1 MRRLAVLGLLFAL
14 AASAAPR
21 RILFVTH
28 SAGFRHDSIAA
39 ARLAMDA
46 ITAQSGGALEVVT
59 TEDLSLISA
68 DGLRNF
74 DVVFFFT
81 SGDLPLSD
89 RQKQDFLAFVWE
101 GKGFGGAHSATDS
114 NYNWP
119 EYGDLIG
126 GYFDGHPWAQ
136 LVSVD
141 VEDPSHPATQ
151 ALAPSFRLLEEIYQ
165 FKNFSRDRVRVLLT
179 LDTRTVNLSA
189 PNVNRTDGDFALA
202 WCRNYGRGRVFY
214 TAFGHFDDTWRDP
227 RIQTMLRNALLW
239 LAGDL
244 PGDAT
249 PRSASPSVSSGGVV
263 NAASFAPAPQ
273 NFVAPGS
280 LVSIFGSQLI
290 SGSTTAA
297 AALPLPV
304 KLAGTSVLVNGS
316 AIPLLYVSPGQINA
330 QLPFDLPPGE
340 PATLQVSSVTSVS
353 RAEPL
358 RVEAAAPG
366 IFAILAASRR
376 PGDTISI
383 FATGLGAVSPALPA
397 GDAAPLR
404 PLSRTLATTT
414 VSIAGQSAEV
424 RFSGLAPLFAGLY
437 QIDAVIPP
445 GLLSGPAEVVIKM
458 GDRLSNTV
466 LLTIGP

>member
-14 AASAAPR
+14 AASTAPR
-21 RILFVTH
+21 RVLFVTY
-28 SAGFRHDSIAA
+28 SAGFRHDSITA
-39 ARLAMDA
+39 ARAAMDT
-46 ITAQSGGALEVVT
+46 ITAQSGGALEIVA
-59 TEDLSLISA
+59 TEDLSLLSA
-68 DGLRNF
+68 EGLANF

-81 SGDLPLSD
+81 SGELPLTD
-89 RQKQDFLAFVWE
+89 RQKQDFLAFVRD

-114 NYNWP
+114 NYAWP

-136 LVSVD
+136 PVSVD
-141 VEDPSHPATQ
+141 VEDPGHPATQ
-151 ALAPSFRLLEEIYQ
+151 ALVPSFRLLEEIYQ
-165 FKNFSRDRVRVLLT
+165 FRTFSRDRVRVLLT
-179 LDTRTVNLSA
+179 LDTGTVNLSA
-189 PNVNRTDGDFALA
+189 PGVNRTDGDFALA

-249 PRSASPSVSSGGVV
+249 PRSALPSVSSGGVV

-280 LVSIFGSQLI
+280 LVSIFGSQLT
-290 SGSTTAA
+290 SGSSLAA
-297 AALPLPV
+297 ATLPLPV
-304 KLAGTSVLVNGS
+304 KLAGASVLVNGS
-316 AIPLLYVSPGQINA
+316 PIPLLYVSPGQINA

-340 PATLQVSSVTSVS
+340 PATLQVSSATSLS

-358 RVEAAAPG
+358 LVETSASG
-366 IFAILAASRR
+366 VFAILATGRR

-383 FATGLGAVSPALPA
+383 FATGLGAVSPPLPA
-397 GDAAPLR
+397 GMAAPLS
-404 PLSRTLATTT
+404 PLSRTLA
-414 VSIAGQSAEV
+414 VSIAGQSAFV

-445 GLLSGPAEVVIKM
+445 GIASGPAEVVIKM
-458 GDRLSNTV
+458 GDRPSNTISF
-466 LLTIGP
+466 TIGP

>member
-21 RILFVTH
+21 RVLFVTY

-39 ARLAMDA
+39 ARAAMDT
-46 ITAQSGGALEVVT
+46 ITAQSAGALEVVA

-68 DGLRNF
+68 EGLRNF

-81 SGDLPLSD
+81 SGDLPLTD
-89 RQKQDFLAFVWE
+89 LQKQDFLAFVRD

-114 NYNWP
+114 NYAWP

-141 VEDPSHPATQ
+141 VEDPGHPATQ
-151 ALAPSFRLLEEIYQ
+151 TLVPSFRLLEEIYQ
-165 FKNFSRDRVRVLLT
+165 FRNFSRDRVRVLLT
-179 LDTRTVNLSA
+179 LDTGTVNLSA
-189 PNVNRTDGDFALA
+189 PDVNRTDGDFALA

-249 PRSASPSVSSGGVV
+249 PRSASPSVSAGGVV

-280 LVSIFGSQLI
+280 LVSIFGSQLS
-290 SGSTTAA
+290 SGSSLAA

-304 KLAGTSVLVNGS
+304 KLAGASVLVNGS
-316 AIPLLYVSPGQINA
+316 SIPLLYVSPGQINA

-340 PATLQVSSVTSVS
+340 AATLQVSSVTSLS
-353 RAEPL
+353 RPETL

-366 IFAILAASRR
+366 VFAVLATGRR

-383 FATGLGAVSPALPA
+383 FAAGLGAVSPPLPA
-397 GDAAPLR
+397 GTAAPLT
-404 PLSRTLATTT
+404 PLSRTLTTPA

-437 QIDAVIPP
+437 QIDAVIPT
-445 GLLSGPAEVVIKM
+445 GLASGPAEVVIKM
-458 GDRLSNTV
+458 GDRPSNAASF
-466 LLTIGP
+466 TIGP